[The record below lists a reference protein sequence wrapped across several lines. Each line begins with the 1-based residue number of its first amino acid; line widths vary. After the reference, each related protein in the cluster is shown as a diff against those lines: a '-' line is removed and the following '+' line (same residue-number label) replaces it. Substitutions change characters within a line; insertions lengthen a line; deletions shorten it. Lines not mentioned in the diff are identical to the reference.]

1 MSSIAPTG
9 FTVSQMRLT
18 RLATFA
24 TLTEAN
30 LVKAKLA
37 VYGIESAI
45 EADVGSSTL
54 PVLERIEGVKVLV
67 RESDLADAYEVL
79 ERMLPAP
86 QE

>member
-1 MSSIAPTG
+1 M
-9 FTVSQMRLT
+9 
-18 RLATFA
+18 ATYA
-24 TLTEAN
+24 SLTEAN

-37 VYGIESAI
+37 AYGIESAI

-67 RESDLADAYEVL
+67 REDDLADAYEII

>member
-1 MSSIAPTG
+1 MTLA
-9 FTVSQMRLT
+9 
-18 RLATFA
+18 RLATFP

-37 VYGIESAI
+37 VNGIESAV

-67 RESDLADAYEVL
+67 READLADAYEVL

-86 QE
+86 ED

>member
-1 MSSIAPTG
+1 MT
-9 FTVSQMRLT
+9 
-18 RLATFA
+18 LAQLGTFP

-37 VYGIESAI
+37 VNGIESAV

-67 RESDLADAYEVL
+67 READLAEAYEVL

-86 QE
+86 GD